1 MKIVIIYDEKI
12 AGKYAKKMV
21 FAYISAVASF
31 MDAWIEI
38 TFPTFPTFTNIVAS
52 FMDAWIEINRFNI
65 LITVDFVASFMDAW
79 IGILSHNDRE
89 I

>member
-38 TFPTFPTFTNIVAS
+38 SPRAAS
-52 FMDAWIEINRFNI
+52 MELAPGRI
-65 LITVDFVASFMDAW
+65 LHGCVDFYLMNLKRFPASVVD
-79 IGILSHNDRE
+79 
-89 I
+89 

>member
-38 TFPTFPTFTNIVAS
+38 TVFSRDQTETKVAPYMGAWTDNKSGAKTFF
-52 FMDAWIEINRFNI
+52 
-65 LITVDFVASFMDAW
+65 
-79 IGILSHNDRE
+79 
-89 I
+89 